1 MVGADMAT
9 GRIVEFDAVTGYGL
23 ITPDNVGSPVLF
35 HAEELGGR
43 RDLLGGTRVK
53 FSCISGARGPKAY
66 NVILL
71 APRTAGSVSSSIPGD
86 HYAESVDSPEVVSSD
101 QYEEDVTD
109 ILIVTLPGITAAE
122 IVEIRTQLTMYAGR
136 RGWLNELSE
145 HLPA

>member
-1 MVGADMAT
+1 MAT

-66 NVILL
+66 NIILL
-71 APRTAGSVSSSIPGD
+71 APSTVGSVRRSVPGD
-86 HYAESVDSPEVVSSD
+86 HDAESVDSSEMVSSD
-101 QYEEDVTD
+101 QYEEEVTD
-109 ILIVTLPGITAAE
+109 ILIATLPGITATE
-122 IVEIRTQLTMYAGR
+122 IVEIRTQLTMYAAR
-136 RGWLNELSE
+136 RGWLNELRENLS
-145 HLPA
+145 A